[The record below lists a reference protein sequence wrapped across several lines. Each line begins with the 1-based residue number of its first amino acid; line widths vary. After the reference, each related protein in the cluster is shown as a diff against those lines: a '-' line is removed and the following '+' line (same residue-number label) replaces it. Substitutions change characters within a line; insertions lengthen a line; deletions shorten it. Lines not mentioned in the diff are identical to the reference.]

1 MTTTQPATVRAAGGG
16 ADAGPVRRHLG
27 LALVLIAT
35 AQLMVVLDA
44 TIVNVALPDV
54 QKALG
59 FSGTGLEWVVN
70 AYALTFGGLLL
81 LGGRVGDILGRR
93 RVFIA
98 GIILFSLASLFGGF
112 ATTQAWLLAAR
123 AAQGVGAA
131 VIAPTALSLITTTF
145 PEGPPRNRAMGV
157 YSAMSIGGA
166 AVGLMAGGLLTTYLS
181 WRWVLFVNVPI
192 GVLVA
197 LIAPRALAESPGRRG
212 SFDFPGAITS
222 TLGLAALVYGL
233 TSAAT
238 SPNGV
243 SHWGDT
249 KVIVALTAAVVLLA
263 AFIVIEARSPH
274 ALMPLRIFRN
284 RDRSAANLIML
295 FVGTAMFGMFFFL
308 TIFVQTVWGYS
319 ALKTGIAYLP
329 LVTAVM
335 VMAGVSAALV
345 PRIGARPLLLAGTA
359 IATGGMFWL
368 SRITENSHYA
378 SGLLGPMLVTALGMG
393 LTFVP
398 LSLVALAKVAN
409 NDTGVASSLL
419 NTGQQVGGAIGLAI
433 LGTVAW
439 SAVANSIHS
448 QAAAAAGAPPAAG
461 IFGGAGTSSSGQ
473 PSSIQV
479 AMKAM
484 LASVTTGRLNGMRG
498 NIAPGVGGV
507 RSSPKG
513 AWPRKA
519 LTRLDCAPLPR
530 VTSRWPKT
538 LRAMNCSRVI
548 VRQKFPC
555 APILAPPTAV
565 SRISCTLL

>member
-1 MTTTQPATVRAAGGG
+1 MSTTQTATVRAARGG

-27 LALVLIAT
+27 LALVVIAT

-44 TIVNVALPDV
+44 TIVNVALPHV
-54 QKALG
+54 QRALG

-81 LGGRVGDILGRR
+81 LGGRAGDILGRR
-93 RVFIA
+93 RMFIA
-98 GIILFSLASLFGGF
+98 GIILFSLASLLGGF

-131 VIAPTALSLITTTF
+131 VIAPTALALITTTF
-145 PEGPPRNRAMGV
+145 PEAPPRNRAMGV
-157 YSAMSIGGA
+157 SSAMSIGGA
-166 AVGLMAGGLLTTYLS
+166 AVGLMAGGLLTTFLS

-192 GVLVA
+192 GAIVA
-197 LIAPRALAESPGRRG
+197 LIAPRALAGSPRRPG

-222 TLGLAALVYGL
+222 TAGLAALVYGL

-238 SPNGV
+238 SQNGV

-263 AFIVIEARSPH
+263 AFLVIEARSPH

-345 PRIGARPLLLAGTA
+345 PRIGARPLLLAG
-359 IATGGMFWL
+359 
-368 SRITENSHYA
+368 S
-378 SGLLGPMLVTALGMG
+378 
-393 LTFVP
+393 
-398 LSLVALAKVAN
+398 
-409 NDTGVASSLL
+409 
-419 NTGQQVGGAIGLAI
+419 
-433 LGTVAW
+433 
-439 SAVANSIHS
+439 
-448 QAAAAAGAPPAAG
+448 AAAAGRM
-461 IFGGAGTSSSGQ
+461 
-473 PSSIQV
+473 V
-479 AMKAM
+479 
-484 LASVTTGRLNGMRG
+484 LL
-498 NIAPGVGGV
+498 
-507 RSSPKG
+507 
-513 AWPRKA
+513 
-519 LTRLDCAPLPR
+519 
-530 VTSRWPKT
+530 
-538 LRAMNCSRVI
+538 SRVNEHSNHRKRP
-548 VRQKFPC
+548 VRPV
-555 APILAPPTAV
+555 AV
-565 SRISCTLL
+565 N